1 MKQCTVL
8 VIDSGIGGLS
18 VAKHIAEHCPE
29 ASLVYLADRAQFP
42 YGSKTPTEVIRR
54 MFELVSVATARFDP
68 DLVVIGC
75 NTASTIALSELR
87 NHFKLPFVGVVP
99 AIKPACKI
107 SRNKKIGVLATSG
120 TVATQYLKR
129 LIAEFAL
136 NCEVI
141 SYGSTRLAQI
151 AEQKFQGLPVDAKAV
166 ADEVYPLFNQT
177 SGDAIDT
184 VVLACTHFPLLLKEL
199 NHLSPTP
206 VEWVDSGSAIARR
219 VAFLLEAEAEE
230 GCTRATALPLFIS
243 TDPRHPYD
251 RLCVASYIGDH
262 RLEYLTI

>member
-1 MKQCTVL
+1 MKQYTVL

-18 VAKHIAEHCPE
+18 VAKHIAELCPK
-29 ASLVYLADRAQFP
+29 ADLVYLADRAQFP
-42 YGSKTPTEVIRR
+42 YGSKTPTEVVRR

-120 TVATQYLKR
+120 TVATQYLKG

-136 NCEVI
+136 DCEVI

-151 AEQKFQGLPVDAKAV
+151 AEQKFQGLPVNSQAV
-166 ADEVYPLFNQT
+166 AGELYPLFNQT
-177 SGDAIDT
+177 SGKPIDT
-184 VVLACTHFPLLLKEL
+184 IVLACTHFPLLLNEL
-199 NHLSPTP
+199 SHLSPTP

-219 VAFLLEAEAEE
+219 VAFLLEAQNEE
-230 GCTRATALPLFIS
+230 GRPKATTLPLFIS

-251 RLCVASYIGDH
+251 SLCVASCIGDH